1 MIPWTLNLDY
11 LYLSMNLDC
20 ELYREKMCIYNVR
33 KEWNRRLYENDGT
46 KDDCGFSI
54 NPPPPPKKIIKVGI
68 EHCAAG

>member
-20 ELYREKMCIYNVR
+20 ELYREKMYIYNVR

-46 KDDCGFSI
+46 KDGCGFGI
-54 NPPPPPKKIIKVGI
+54 NAPHPQHHPPTPPPPKKKK
-68 EHCAAG
+68 

>member
-20 ELYREKMCIYNVR
+20 ELYREKMYISEVR

-46 KDDCGFSI
+46 KDDYGFGISA
-54 NPPPPPKKIIKVGI
+54 PPKKKD
-68 EHCAAG
+68 